1 MLLYYI
7 YLGWSKDLGPPNDGE
22 LPRHF
27 FLGRQLGKKILSV
40 FIDESGD
47 FGKYEPHSPNYYV
60 AMVLHDQSTDISESI
75 KSLNEHIKNF
85 DLNFDVFH
93 TGPLIRREEVYKY
106 EQMEKRRSIF
116 NSLFHFARKL
126 PVLYL
131 CPKINK
137 AECEDN
143 EVAYIAKLSKSISD
157 ELKKNYDYFNSFD
170 LIVNY
175 YDNGQIELTKILTSV
190 FTTLFSNVEMRKV
203 EPVDYKLFQVAD
215 LICTLELVADK
226 VERNSMTKSERDFFG
241 SEKEFVKNI
250 YKYIRKKKL

>member
-1 MLLYYI
+1 MRSGSTERRGI
-7 YLGWSKDLGPPNDGE
+7 TPP
-22 LPRHF
+22 F
-27 FLGRQLGKKILSV
+27 FLQGGNVAEKVLSV

-47 FGKYEPHSPNYYV
+47 FGKYKPHSPNYYV
-60 AMVLHDQSTDISESI
+60 AMVLHDQSVDISESI
-75 KSLNEHIKNF
+75 KSLEEHKQNF

-93 TGPLIRREEVYKY
+93 IGPLIRREEVYKY
-106 EQMEKRRSIF
+106 ETMEKRRSIF

-126 PVLYL
+126 PILYL

-143 EVAYIAKLSKSISD
+143 EMAYIAKLSKSISD
-157 ELKKNYDYFNSFD
+157 ELKKKYDYFNSFD

-190 FTTLFSNVEMRKV
+190 FTTLFSNVEFRKV

-215 LICTLELVADK
+215 LICSLELIADK
-226 VERNSMTKSERDFFG
+226 VERKAMTKSERDFFG

-250 YKYIRKKKL
+250 YKYIKKKKL